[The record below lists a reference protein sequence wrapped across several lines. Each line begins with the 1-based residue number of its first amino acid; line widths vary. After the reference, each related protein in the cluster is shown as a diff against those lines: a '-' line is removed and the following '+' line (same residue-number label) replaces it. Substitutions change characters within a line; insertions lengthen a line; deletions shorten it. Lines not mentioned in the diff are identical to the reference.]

1 MIEVKTDERKMAR
14 KEMIAVGQLVGRV
27 WPGPWRESEAGG
39 GAAPTRELDYHLKML
54 YLLYPCKYMCDW
66 Y

>member
-27 WPGPWRESEAGG
+27 WPGPWRESEAGVG
-39 GAAPTRELDYHLKML
+39 TNMDKP
-54 YLLYPCKYMCDW
+54 YPVR
-66 Y
+66 